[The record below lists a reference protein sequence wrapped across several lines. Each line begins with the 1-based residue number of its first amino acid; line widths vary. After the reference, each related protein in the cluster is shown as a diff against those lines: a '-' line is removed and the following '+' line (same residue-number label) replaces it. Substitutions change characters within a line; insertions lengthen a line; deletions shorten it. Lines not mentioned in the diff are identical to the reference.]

1 MARFRF
7 HPAVHMQLSTFF
19 FALMNLCIKFVPHIP
34 AVELILFRSL
44 ISLILSYA
52 LIRHLGLKPLGNNR
66 KFLLLRGFFGML
78 SLTTFFFTL
87 QKMPLASAVTLQ
99 YLSPIF
105 TVLFAVFFLKE
116 KVHPVQWLCFAVA
129 FAGVAIIRGF
139 DTRMEPLFLML
150 GIVSAMF
157 SGLAYNS
164 VRKLKDSDHPLVV
177 VFYFPLVAL
186 PFAVVACFFN
196 WKTPVGVEWIW
207 LILIGVFTQIA
218 QVNLT
223 YALQNERLAEISGLN
238 YLGILYAL
246 FFGWFFFDETYH
258 WVALIGIFLVLT
270 GVLLNFFLKKGKKK
284 MQPE

>member
-1 MARFRF
+1 MTRFRF
-7 HPAVHMQLSTFF
+7 HPAVHMLVSTFF
-19 FALMNLCIKFVPHIP
+19 FSLMNLSIKFVPHIP
-34 AVELILFRSL
+34 AFELIFFRAL
-44 ISLILSYA
+44 ISLILSYV
-52 LIRHLGLKPLGNNR
+52 LIKHKGLNAMGNNK

-105 TVLFAVFFLKE
+105 AVILAVFFLKE
-116 KVHPVQWLCFAVA
+116 NVHWIQWLCFAVA

-139 DTRMEPLFLML
+139 DARVEFPYLVL
-150 GIVSAMF
+150 GVLSAFF
-157 SGLAYNS
+157 SGLAYNA

-177 VFYFPLVAL
+177 VFYFPLIAL
-186 PFAVVACFFN
+186 PFSIIACFFV
-196 WKTPVGVEWIW
+196 WVMPVGIDWLW

-223 YALQNERLAEISGLN
+223 YALQNERLASVSGLN

-246 FFGWFFFDETYH
+246 FFGYFFFDETYN
-258 WVALIGIFLVLT
+258 WIVLLGIFLVLT
-270 GVLLNFFLKKGKKK
+270 GVLLNFFLKAEKK
-284 MQPE
+284 